1 MLQAWGRRGSSHEWV
16 NEGGSTVSLAALR
29 ESVRGMPARDCGWR
43 WLPVALI
50 LVIADQLS
58 KGWIEVNYRLGEYTP
73 VFFWLDITRL
83 HNPGAAF
90 SFLAGA
96 GGWQRWFFTVLAI
109 TVSVSLLV
117 WLRTLHARR
126 EAVLSAALVFVMAGA
141 IGNVI
146 DRIEHGYVVD
156 FIHVHWQQA
165 YFPAFNIADAAI
177 TAGAVLLIW
186 DAIQDWRRNR

>member
-1 MLQAWGRRGSSHEWV
+1 MSSSSPGS
-16 NEGGSTVSLAALR
+16 LR
-29 ESVRGMPARDCGWR
+29 EALHAVPLRQSGWR
-43 WLPVALI
+43 WLVLSVV
-50 LVIADQLS
+50 LVIADQWS
-58 KGWIEVNYRLGEYTP
+58 KGWIEVNYFLGEHTP

-96 GGWQRWFFTVLAI
+96 GGWQRQFLSVLAVVI
-109 TVSVSLLV
+109 TLLLLL

-126 EAVLSAALVFVMAGA
+126 DGVLAAALALVISGA
-141 IGNVI
+141 VGNVI

-165 YFPAFNIADAAI
+165 YFPAFNIADSAI
-177 TAGAVLLIW
+177 TVGAVLLLW
-186 DAIQDWRRNR
+186 DAFADWRRSRDASRGGAL